1 MQKNIEDTLSK
12 VTLGE
17 KVVPFARLHYTG
29 KSPLFIVYSILT
41 ELPEVC
47 SDDTP
52 ETSVVTIDIDIY
64 AKALQNLIET
74 IKSVKKRFIE
84 AGWTWVEDS
93 PEIFENETGF
103 IHRTI
108 TFEKERMINS
118 WQQSV

>member
-1 MQKNIEDTLSK
+1 MYREIEDVLRK

-29 KSPLFIVYSILT
+29 KSPLYIVYTVLT
-41 ELPEVC
+41 ETPEVC

-52 ETSVVTIDIDIY
+52 ETSVAEIDVDIY
-64 AKALQNLIET
+64 AKSLRNLIDT
-74 IKSVKKRFIE
+74 KSSVKQRFIE

-93 PEIFENETGF
+93 PEMYEDDTGF

-108 TFEKERMINS
+108 TFEKERMIK
-118 WQQSV
+118 

>member
-1 MQKNIEDTLSK
+1 MTKIIEDILSK

-29 KSPLFIVYSILT
+29 KSPLYIVYSILSET
-41 ELPEVC
+41 PRVC

-52 ETSVVTIDIDIY
+52 ETLVVEVDFDIY
-64 AKALQNLIET
+64 AKVLQNLIET
-74 IKSVKKRFIE
+74 MNSVKKRFIE

-103 IHRTI
+103 VHRTI
-108 TFEKERMINS
+108 TFEKERMIK
-118 WQQSV
+118 